1 MSRFLI
7 IAAVGAPQS
16 LLTDGSTT
24 LVIHVVKDLVA
35 LGHYCYVVFPE
46 GCDIPSLPQVEHAL
60 FLTSDFPVSVL
71 DAQSWCVDQPYLF
84 KLFSIA
90 MGKYMVDAVM
100 VLHGAQVLPV
110 MQTIGYMGKHAKPP
124 VFVVEQGT
132 NWITTA
138 PGYRIGA
145 TDEQWHVQGV
155 SYAHLI
161 VVSEFDRQNWEAK
174 ARAFDLSPK
183 RLDLLLSRMRVASA
197 PTNLKSLQSI
207 AQTAGPRYETPT
219 CLWAARTNRAKNPEL
234 VVAVFD
240 EVFKQGHP
248 IQVKYLTQTSEM
260 KASNVATKFGMFDER
275 QYIQV
280 KYGAT
285 PEDFYQQASKSHV
298 YVCWSHSESYNVS
311 VVEAS
316 LLGCVF
322 LCRDNPALRALYP
335 FGLGGEKYWLQS
347 KDDAVAKV
355 TWVLANYEQAYA
367 EQQQFRDEVI
377 KQQSSN
383 RIADVLERETNQFYS
398 SNLSEDGAYEF
409 TVLQGVGR
417 VMAEVVAG
425 MPDEFTLH
433 DVLISMQSVCNNFNL
448 NNAIRY
454 AFRKVPP
461 NWCIHQLMKRD
472 CQVQDLCDNRNPRYR
487 KIHEAA

>member
-1 MSRFLI
+1 M
-7 IAAVGAPQS
+7 
-16 LLTDGSTT
+16 
-24 LVIHVVKDLVA
+24 
-35 LGHYCYVVFPE
+35 
-46 GCDIPSLPQVEHAL
+46 
-60 FLTSDFPVSVL
+60 
-71 DAQSWCVDQPYLF
+71 
-84 KLFSIA
+84 
-90 MGKYMVDAVM
+90 
-100 VLHGAQVLPV
+100 
-110 MQTIGYMGKHAKPP
+110 
-124 VFVVEQGT
+124 
-132 NWITTA
+132 
-138 PGYRIGA
+138 
-145 TDEQWHVQGV
+145 
-155 SYAHLI
+155 
-161 VVSEFDRQNWEAK
+161 
-174 ARAFDLSPK
+174 
-183 RLDLLLSRMRVASA
+183 
-197 PTNLKSLQSI
+197 
-207 AQTAGPRYETPT
+207 
-219 CLWAARTNRAKNPEL
+219 
-234 VVAVFD
+234 
-240 EVFKQGHP
+240 
-248 IQVKYLTQTSEM
+248 
-260 KASNVATKFGMFDER
+260 
-275 QYIQV
+275 
-280 KYGAT
+280 
-285 PEDFYQQASKSHV
+285 
-298 YVCWSHSESYNVS
+298 
-311 VVEAS
+311 
-316 LLGCVF
+316 
-322 LCRDNPALRALYP
+322 
-335 FGLGGEKYWLQS
+335 QS